1 MGEKPLVGR
10 AYGSPMRGR
19 GARREERSV
28 QTQTQLLN
36 SNLHLVAKHRSCYLI
51 KAPPA
56 RPYDSS
62 GNATGQATHARRDAV
77 QPQSAST
84 AAQATE
90 RHEPQQVSRQG
101 TAQREVVIAP
111 RNTTTACKGS
121 SAYTPLW
128 LVKDRRQ

>member
-51 KAPPA
+51 TVAKALREKADGVFILPVYSAWWQPLLLQLPVRA
-56 RPYDSS
+56 TIPWQADAHTLMP
-62 GNATGQATHARRDAV
+62 GPQVPNA
-77 QPQSAST
+77 
-84 AAQATE
+84 
-90 RHEPQQVSRQG
+90 
-101 TAQREVVIAP
+101 
-111 RNTTTACKGS
+111 
-121 SAYTPLW
+121 
-128 LVKDRRQ
+128 DRRKQRRLRFRLAAYIVWW